1 MSHST
6 DDFIRSSG
14 NLAFVNTW
22 LKLIVLVLFLTAL
35 LLGAVLAVKIVE
47 GRTERVLPIVI
58 NQATG
63 DALAV
68 DFSAI
73 DAAGEQR
80 APVEIRKFCEDFLG
94 ELFTYNRFTV
104 KTNLES
110 VVKWATPEALVQIK
124 EAVNLAHRSELMTR
138 NAQGVVEIRGVLIT
152 ETQPVLRVQVYFQTK
167 ALSQSTEVLEEGQF
181 QTVLLIKPIKRSQRN
196 PHGLIVLEYR
206 QSQFKEGQ

>member
-68 DFSAI
+68 DFSVM

-80 APVEIRKFCEDFLG
+80 APVEIRKFCEDFLD

-104 KTNLES
+104 RTNLES

-152 ETQPVLRVQVYFQTK
+152 ETQPVLKVQVYFQAK
-167 ALSQSTEVLEEGQF
+167 ALSQTTEVLEEGQF

>member
-1 MSHST
+1 MSHPT

-68 DFSAI
+68 DFSVM

-80 APVEIRKFCEDFLG
+80 APVEIRKFGEDFVR

-104 KTNLES
+104 RTNLES
-110 VVKWATPEALVQIK
+110 VVKWATPEALIQVK

-138 NAQGVVEIRGVLIT
+138 NAQGVVEIRSFLIT
-152 ETQPVLRVQVYFQTK
+152 ETQPVLKVQVYFQAK
-167 ALSQSTEVLEEGQF
+167 ALSQTTEVLEEGQF

-206 QSQFKEGQ
+206 QSQFKEAQ

>member
-1 MSHST
+1 MSHSI

-22 LKLIVLVLFLTAL
+22 LKLIVLVLFLTAV

-47 GRTERVLPIVI
+47 GRTERVLPIII

-68 DFSAI
+68 DFSVM

-80 APVEIRKFCEDFLG
+80 APSRSASSCEDFLG

-110 VVKWATPEALVQIK
+110 VVKWATPEAWF
-124 EAVNLAHRSELMTR
+124 RSKR
-138 NAQGVVEIRGVLIT
+138 
-152 ETQPVLRVQVYFQTK
+152 P
-167 ALSQSTEVLEEGQF
+167 STWR
-181 QTVLLIKPIKRSQRN
+181 IAPS
-196 PHGLIVLEYR
+196 
-206 QSQFKEGQ
+206 

>member
-1 MSHST
+1 VSHST

-68 DFSAI
+68 DFSVM

-80 APVEIRKFCEDFLG
+80 APVEIRKFCEDFLD

-104 KTNLES
+104 RTNLES

-138 NAQGVVEIRGVLIT
+138 NAQGVVEIRGVLVT
-152 ETQPVLRVQVYFQTK
+152 ETQPVLKVQVYFQAK
-167 ALSQSTEVLEEGQF
+167 ALSQSTEVLEEGQY

>member
-1 MSHST
+1 VSHPI

-68 DFSAI
+68 DFSVM

-80 APVEIRKFCEDFLG
+80 APVEIRKFGEDFVR

-104 KTNLES
+104 RTNLES
-110 VVKWATPEALVQIK
+110 VVKWATPEALIQVR

-138 NAQGVVEIRGVLIT
+138 NAQGVVEIRSFLIT
-152 ETQPVLRVQVYFQTK
+152 ETQPVLKVQVYFQAK
-167 ALSQSTEVLEEGQF
+167 ALSQTAEVLEEGQF

-206 QSQFKEGQ
+206 QSQFKEAP

>member
-1 MSHST
+1 VSHPT

-68 DFSAI
+68 DFSVM

-80 APVEIRKFCEDFLG
+80 APVEIRKFGEDFVR

-104 KTNLES
+104 RTNLES
-110 VVKWATPEALVQIK
+110 VVKWATPEALIQVK

-138 NAQGVVEIRGVLIT
+138 NAQGVVEIRSFLIT
-152 ETQPVLRVQVYFQTK
+152 ETQPVLKVQVYFQAK
-167 ALSQSTEVLEEGQF
+167 ALSQTTEVLEEGQF

-206 QSQFKEGQ
+206 QSQFKEAQ